1 MQRSSSPSSPK
12 RRAKFFIGGAIIAVA
27 LGGLVGWAMGR
38 PGSTAFY
45 VEVSELTSAGATDP
59 TEELRVN
66 GHVVAGS
73 LERSGTR
80 TAFEISDGAD
90 SVEIVTSQPLP
101 DSFETGY
108 RNDPASIEVVA
119 QGRYDGEAFRATEV
133 LAKCPSKYKTKA

>member
-1 MQRSSSPSSPK
+1 MQRSSNPSSPK
-12 RRAKFFIGGAIIAVA
+12 RRAKFLFGGAVIAVA
-27 LGGLVGWAMGR
+27 LVGLVGWAMGR

-45 VEVSELTSAGATDP
+45 MEVSEMKSAGATDP
-59 TEELRVN
+59 TEQLRVN
-66 GHVVAGS
+66 GHVVAGT

-80 TAFEISDGAD
+80 TAFEISDGSD

-119 QGRYDGEAFRATEV
+119 QGSYDGRAFRATEV
-133 LAKCPSKYKTKA
+133 LAKCPSKFKTKA